1 MPEYIYLIRNGDLYN
16 IGLTE
21 SLTNAKVLLAPG
33 VLEASLQTN
42 DAKVILQILQKNY
55 SDKRLPQ
62 SNYFRLSKAQ
72 FNECKQKIQKGSSKD
87 DFKPFFK
94 GSKLILL
101 FVVAWVTISIA
112 IIHFGIQPIFNQF
125 N

>member
-21 SLTNAKVLLAPG
+21 SLAKAKQLLVPG

-42 DAKVILQILQKNY
+42 DAKAILQILQRNY

-72 FNECKQKIQKGSSKD
+72 FSECKQQLQKGNSKD
-87 DFKPFFK
+87 DFKPFFN
-94 GSKLILL
+94 GTKLILS
-101 FVVAWVTISIA
+101 FMSAWVTISLA
-112 IIHFGIQPIFNQF
+112 IIHFAIQPIFNQF

>member
-16 IGLTE
+16 IGQTE
-21 SLTNAKVLLAPG
+21 SMAKAKQLLAPG
-33 VLEASLQTN
+33 VIEASLQTKE
-42 DAKVILQILQKNY
+42 ATAILRILQSNY

-72 FNECKQKIQKGSSKD
+72 FNECKQQLQKGNSKD
-87 DFKPFFK
+87 DFKPFFH
-94 GSKLILL
+94 GATLILS
-101 FVVAWVTISIA
+101 FISAWITISIT
-112 IIHFGIQPIFNQF
+112 IIHFAIQPIFNQF